1 MGCLAVLFVLFFVF
15 MIDWFVIAAAVWL
28 IALFTDLVFSVGLV
42 TAVAIIVLVLQ
53 ILLNK

>member
-15 MIDWFVIAAAVWL
+15 MIDWFIIAAAVWL

-42 TAVAIIVLVLQ
+42 TVAAIIVLVFQ
-53 ILLNK
+53 ISFE